1 MLASVPARVLL
12 APVLLAQGLAVRRR
26 ARILPEPPGPRS
38 GQAGDGP
45 PLRLLIAGD
54 SSAAGVGCP
63 DQALALSGQLVA
75 RLATT
80 HALTWRLEAATGAT
94 TADTIARLTRLPA
107 EPFDTA
113 VIALG
118 VNDTT
123 RMVSLHRWKAG
134 ITALHTLLRTRFGI
148 RRTVWSGVPPMGR
161 FPLLP
166 NPLRA
171 TLGALAARNDAALAR
186 LAARTHGLHHLP
198 LDLPL
203 TPDLMAVDGYHP
215 NPAACA
221 LWADRLAA
229 ALQDDPCAR

>member
-1 MLASVPARVLL
+1 MLASVPARLIL
-12 APVLLAQGLAVRRR
+12 APVLLAQGLMVR
-26 ARILPEPPGPRS
+26 ARARVLPEAEGPRA
-38 GQAGDGP
+38 GVAGDGA

-63 DQALALSGQLVA
+63 HQDVALAGRLVA
-75 RLATT
+75 ALAG
-80 HALTWRLEAATGAT
+80 AYRVSWRLEASSGAT
-94 TADTIARLTRLPA
+94 TQDCIARLSALSP
-107 EPFDTA
+107 EPFDVA

-118 VNDTT
+118 VNDTARMT
-123 RMVSLHRWKAG
+123 RLTQWETRIG
-134 ITALHTLLRTRFGI
+134 ALHCLLQDRFGVQS
-148 RRTVWSGVPPMGR
+148 TVWSGVPPMGR

-186 LAARTHGLHHLP
+186 IAAQVEGLEHLP

-203 TPDLMAVDGYHP
+203 TPDLMAEDGYHP

-221 LWADRLAA
+221 LWAGMIAERL
-229 ALQDDPCAR
+229 LFTKPTK